1 MDIRL
6 ALMTGVDIPIPE
18 LLTTIHQPTIKE
30 ISYIGEQEFFIGL
43 QTLCINKNLINV
55 QGNSVLENTTNF
67 QIFMTIMKEQETKDK
82 KDAVKAFFQLIF
94 PGYQMVF
101 TPMSMLLT
109 KEGQQILVDANSF
122 DILQETIKQIFCINS
137 GPMDQATFNPADQKA
152 REIAEKLMRGR
163 QRVAEQK
170 GEINSSALGR
180 YLSILTIGLNAMSLS
195 EAMNLTMYQMYDLVE
210 RYTLYLN
217 WDLDIRTRL
226 AGGKPD
232 SKPDDWMKSIH

>member
-6 ALMTGVDIPIPE
+6 ALMCGTDIPVPE
-18 LLTTIHQPTIKE
+18 LKTTIHQPTIKE

-43 QTLCINKNLINV
+43 QTLSINKNMLA
-55 QGNSVLENTTNF
+55 QGNSVLESTTNF

-82 KDAVKAFFQLIF
+82 KDAVTNLFQLVF
-94 PGYQMVF
+94 PGSQVIF
-101 TPMSMLLT
+101 TPMSILLN
-109 KEGQQILVDANSF
+109 KEGQQTLVDENNF
-122 DILQETIKQIFCINS
+122 DTLQEIIKQIFCVNS
-137 GPMDQATFNPADQKA
+137 GPMDQATFNPADEKA

-170 GEINSSALGR
+170 GETNSSAFGR
-180 YLSILTIGLNAMSLS
+180 YLSILTIGLNAMPLS

-232 SKPDDWMKSIH
+232 SKPDDWMKNIH